1 MNKGISTPIGIII
14 IVLVALMAGGII
26 FWQYFGLEKKEIK
39 APEEKIIDETADW
52 QTYRNEEY
60 GFEIKYPEEAR
71 LLEFPSKIVITLS
84 PETPIK
90 EKQLTISF
98 GSTSLDCADN
108 WPMPKVIKTEEIYIS
123 NVKFLKEIGYQYEC
137 DVPEGKGYA
146 GACYFDVNEE
156 GKVITGKYVTVYSST
171 RYSTKKENLCFFL
184 NFLLSPYSISDSDY
198 KKEADIFNQML
209 STFRFLE

>member
-60 GFEIKYPEEAR
+60 GFEIKYPKDWKVANNVLSFEPDLVFCPTVLATDPDPDVVCKMKEGGANTPKPVYENGMIYLFAYDTNPELNNPNYHYLGFGGRVPKYYYLFSEGNEA
-71 LLEFPSKIVITLS
+71 E
-84 PETPIK
+84 
-90 EKQLTISF
+90 
-98 GSTSLDCADN
+98 
-108 WPMPKVIKTEEIYIS
+108 
-123 NVKFLKEIGYQYEC
+123 
-137 DVPEGKGYA
+137 
-146 GACYFDVNEE
+146 VNQ
-156 GKVITGKYVTVYSST
+156 I
-171 RYSTKKENLCFFL
+171 
-184 NFLLSPYSISDSDY
+184 I
-198 KKEADIFNQML
+198 